1 MLRLLPL
8 LLPLMLLLLLLLLLQ
23 EVGEDYKYLLKLE
36 PKKQKIIGGN
46 FFSVCRKKMEKV
58 SDIVRR
64 APDKK
69 MLGRQ
74 TGASASQFTNDIGA
88 ALSRIAS
95 FGNIT

>member
-46 FFSVCRKKMEKV
+46 FFFCLSEENGESV
-58 SDIVRR
+58 
-64 APDKK
+64 
-69 MLGRQ
+69 GY
-74 TGASASQFTNDIGA
+74 
-88 ALSRIAS
+88 
-95 FGNIT
+95 